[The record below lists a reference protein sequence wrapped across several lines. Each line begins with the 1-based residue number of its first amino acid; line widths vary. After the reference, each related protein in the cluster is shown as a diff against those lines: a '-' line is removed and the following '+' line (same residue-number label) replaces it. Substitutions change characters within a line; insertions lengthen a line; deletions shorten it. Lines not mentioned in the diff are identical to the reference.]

1 MDVPMSATT
10 RPPVRQLP
18 PGRTA
23 RGRDRLRGLVTR
35 RRVVSS
41 LALSIAAALLV
52 VGLQES
58 QDGGVELRRSR
69 PAAVLRVFPSE
80 EAASL
85 RQEPIG
91 AQLADDFTGEL
102 EVDGRPIPLDQLERP
117 EPISTDNAPAAR
129 GLAGLNQVS
138 FTPGR
143 GKDIEMLA
151 PGSHTA
157 RLLFWRKV
165 GETKANSVPYVW
177 TFTAS

>member
-1 MDVPMSATT
+1 MSTTT
-10 RPPVRQLP
+10 RPHVRPLP
-18 PGRTA
+18 PGPPA
-23 RGRDRLRGLVTR
+23 RRRDRLRGLVTR

-41 LALSIAAALLV
+41 LALACAFALLV

-58 QDGGVELRRSR
+58 QDGGVELRQSR
-69 PAAVLRVFPSE
+69 PAGVLRVFPTEGAS
-80 EAASL
+80 SL

-91 AQLADDFTGEL
+91 AQLADELTGEL

-117 EPISTDNAPAAR
+117 EPIAADSSPAAR
-129 GLAGLNQVS
+129 GLAGLNVVS

-143 GKDIEMLA
+143 GKDIETLE

-165 GETKANSVPYVW
+165 GETRAEAAAYTW

>member
-1 MDVPMSATT
+1 MSTST

-18 PGRTA
+18 PSRRRPGR
-23 RGRDRLRGLVTR
+23 RKRLRGLVTT

-41 LALSIAAALLV
+41 LALAVAAALLV
-52 VGLQES
+52 IGFQES
-58 QDGGVELRRSR
+58 QDGGVDVRQSR

-80 EAASL
+80 GAASL

-102 EVDGRPIPLDQLERP
+102 EVDGRSIPLDQLERP
-117 EPISTDNAPAAR
+117 EPISADNAPAVR

-143 GKDIEMLA
+143 GKDIEMLT